1 MDNNKSNPAKSRGL
15 QDKTTDS
22 TVDCKNVVDSVESSK
37 SKSSSK
43 SK

>member
-15 QDKTTDS
+15 QDKTSNS
-22 TVDCKNVVDSVESSK
+22 TVDCNNAVDSVESGK